1 MKRINA
7 EELQG
12 LLLLNNYELSE
23 SNKMFDSNPLL
34 RFRKKI
40 NPPLRGLTS
49 SSLYFTKFGL
59 KFIEADYNFDFKP
72 DMKNPLR
79 VIVDELSYCNSYTIA
94 QRLKEHPF
102 KFDCIDHF
110 NHMYSLIYRPFYFS
124 ENNLDIVK
132 KYSYYLENK
141 NIYLNAYIYTSMD
154 AYKTEDTFF
163 NIPIFLNGEECAR
176 YLHSLI

>member
-7 EELQG
+7 EELHG
-12 LLLLNNYELSE
+12 LLLLNGYEPSE
-23 SNKMFDSNPLL
+23 SNRMFDSNSLL
-34 RFRKKI
+34 IFYKELYL
-40 NPPLRGLTS
+40 PLRGSIS

-59 KFIEADYNFDFKP
+59 KFIEAEYNFDFRF
-72 DMKNPLR
+72 DMDVSLK
-79 VIVDELSYCNSYTIA
+79 VIVEELSYCNSYIIA

-110 NHMYSLIYRPFYFS
+110 SHEYSLIYRPFYFS
-124 ENNLDIVK
+124 ENLDIVK

-163 NIPIFLNGEECAR
+163 NIPIFLNGEECAG